1 MSLQKREL
9 AQQIAS
15 LQLELSQIVEIITK
29 IDNELGDDARDYI
42 HTLRLRSVVLER
54 DIDQLQKQFINL
66 PHEQNI

>member
-1 MSLQKREL
+1 MSLQKREV
-9 AQQIAS
+9 AAEIAS

-54 DIDQLQKQFINL
+54 DIDQLQKKFERL
-66 PHEQNI
+66 